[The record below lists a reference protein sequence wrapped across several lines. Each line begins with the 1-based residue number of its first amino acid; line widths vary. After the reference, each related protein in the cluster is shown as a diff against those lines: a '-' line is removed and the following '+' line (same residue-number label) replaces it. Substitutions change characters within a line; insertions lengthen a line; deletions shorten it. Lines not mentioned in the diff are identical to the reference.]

1 MKSKI
6 SIVIII
12 IFLVSIYILSKTI
25 AGYQDN
31 AIDIQN
37 ISREEAIEIESEDG
51 PIFEDMYDSIIE
63 SKEIIKEQVSKA
75 EESGNSDL
83 WIKENTEEAVT
94 LNAVTQEDIAA
105 IAEFENLK
113 RLDIVIT
120 KDNIDFDLSPL
131 SNLSKLQEISI
142 TFTTGDK
149 TDLSFLKEMNH
160 LTDITIDRCCEI
172 DNLSLFENKP
182 CLKKLFLEYVEDVDL
197 SYLTNCTELREL
209 HIVGGHIRNAEG
221 LSGLLH
227 LKDLYL
233 FDNYGYWQEEEPM
246 TLNLYSLTNMTEL
259 EWILLAHIN
268 ITDISPLSDLP
279 DLRDITLV
287 NTDVDDIKLLSNL
300 PNLSDLQIYGNRS
313 ERVKEQAEMYSNHV
327 ENVIVTEEI
336 PNVLS
341 R

>member
-37 ISREEAIEIESEDG
+37 ISWEETIEIESEDG

-83 WIKENTEEAVT
+83 WINENTEEAVT
-94 LNAVTQEDIAA
+94 LNVVTQEDIAA
-105 IAEFENLK
+105 IAECENLK
-113 RLDIVIT
+113 RLDIVIWGE
-120 KDNIDFDLSPL
+120 NIDLSPL
-131 SNLSKLQEISI
+131 SNLSKLQDVSI
-142 TFTTGDK
+142 TFGTGDK
-149 TDLSFLKEMNH
+149 TDLSFLKEMND
-160 LTDITIDRCCEI
+160 LTDITIDRCCVI

-209 HIVGGHIRNAEG
+209 HIEGKHIRNAEG

-233 FDNYGYWQEEEPM
+233 LDYYIYLQEEEPM
-246 TLNLYSLTNMTEL
+246 TLNLYSFTNLTEL

-268 ITDISPLSDLP
+268 ITDISPLSNLP

-313 ERVKEQAEMYSNHV
+313 ERVKEQAEMYFNHV